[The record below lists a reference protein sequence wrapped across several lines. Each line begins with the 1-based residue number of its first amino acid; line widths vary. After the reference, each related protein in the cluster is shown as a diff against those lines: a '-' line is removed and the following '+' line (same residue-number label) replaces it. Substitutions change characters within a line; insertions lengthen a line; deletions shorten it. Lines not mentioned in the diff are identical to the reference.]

1 VTAIC
6 APEGMDSGEIVKGFR
21 NHFGSIIANGQGT
34 MKGQIFR
41 IAHLGYFD
49 FVDLFAM
56 VAALEVILNAN
67 GFKVPY
73 GAGVQAVQN
82 VYVKAAVKA

>member
-1 VTAIC
+1 
-6 APEGMDSGEIVKGFR
+6 
-21 NHFGSIIANGQGT
+21 
-34 MKGQIFR
+34 
-41 IAHLGYFD
+41 
-49 FVDLFAM
+49 